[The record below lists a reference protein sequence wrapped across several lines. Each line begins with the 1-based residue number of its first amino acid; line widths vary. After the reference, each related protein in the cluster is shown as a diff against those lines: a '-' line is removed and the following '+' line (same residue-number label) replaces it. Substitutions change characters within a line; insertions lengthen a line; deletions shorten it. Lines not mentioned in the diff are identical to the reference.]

1 MKAFAAAPFAG
12 LRFELMKNFVRLL
25 AVIMLSTAPSLF
37 AQASASST
45 DPLAPTRDTK
55 TAVEID
61 REWQQSV
68 AKYDVERNKLLAEAD
83 RQAND
88 GPYRPD
94 WATLVKY
101 QQPQWY
107 KDAKFGIFIHW
118 GVYSVPAA
126 ENEWYPRNM
135 YRPGE
140 GAYKNFKEH
149 FASKESAD
157 KAGVPADSGNHLGA
171 SGGSNDVKGYKD
183 LIPLFRAE
191 KFNATEWARLFKE
204 SGAQYVVPVAEHH
217 DGFSM
222 YNSSLSDWTVVK
234 MGPKRDTLGELAAAI
249 RAEGLHFGLSSHR
262 AEHNFFFD
270 GGRAIRS
277 DVNDPKYA
285 SLYGPAHQW
294 FMAPGDAHD
303 LADDWTWVSEAW
315 TRDWL
320 ARDTELV
327 EKYKPEIVYFDW
339 WIGHPNF
346 RRAVTEFAAFYYN
359 YAAAH
364 GYTGVIDFK
373 DYALNWKA
381 GTRDFERG
389 QLDHIVADHW
399 QTDTSISNASW
410 GYIEHDT
417 FKTPEFL
424 VHQLVDIVSK
434 NGNLLLNFGPR
445 SDGTI
450 PDEVRNTL
458 LEMGAWLKV
467 NGESIYATTP
477 WKTFGE
483 GPTQVKG
490 GAFHDTDTKPYT
502 ADDFRFTAKGTT
514 VYVIGMACP
523 ADHKSTIHALG
534 SAHEG
539 SSMPVAKVELLGSS
553 DKVIWTQAADALDVT
568 LPAGSACKYAYA
580 LKLTRAEK

>member
-1 MKAFAAAPFAG
+1 MKQ
-12 LRFELMKNFVRLL
+12 LCSVSLL
-25 AVIMLSTAPSLF
+25 LLCGASMIF
-37 AQASASST
+37 AQSSAST

-55 TAVEID
+55 SAVEID

-68 AKYDVERNKLLAEAD
+68 AKYDGERKRLLAEAEK
-83 RQAND
+83 QAND

-94 WATLVKY
+94 WASLMKY

-118 GVYSVPAA
+118 GVYSVPGA

-135 YRPGE
+135 YRPDE
-140 GAYKNFKEH
+140 GAYKNFREH
-149 FASKESAD
+149 FANGD
-157 KAGVPADSGNHLGA
+157 A
-171 SGGSNDVKGYKD
+171 SKGYKD

-191 KFNATEWARLFKE
+191 HFDAAAWAKVFKE

-222 YNSSLSDWTVVK
+222 YDSGLSDWTVVK
-234 MGPKRDTLGELAAAI
+234 MGPKRDTLGELAKAV
-249 RAEGLHFGLSSHR
+249 RSEGLHFGLSSHR
-262 AEHNFFFD
+262 AEHNFFYD

-285 SLYGPAHQW
+285 GLYGPAHQW
-294 FMAPGDAHD
+294 FEAGEDNHT
-303 LADDWTWVSEAW
+303 LINDWTWVSEAW
-315 TRDWL
+315 TNDWL

-339 WIGHPNF
+339 WIGQPNF
-346 RRAVTEFAAFYYN
+346 RGAVAEFASFYYN

-364 GYTGVIDFK
+364 GYTGVINFK
-373 DYALNWKA
+373 DYSLNWKA
-381 GTRDFERG
+381 AVRDFERG
-389 QLDHIVADHW
+389 QQDHIIADHW
-399 QTDTSISNASW
+399 QTDTSISDKSW
-410 GYIEHDT
+410 GYIENDT
-417 FKTPEFL
+417 FKSPEFL

-434 NGNLLLNFGPR
+434 NGNLLLNFGPK

-450 PDEVRNTL
+450 PDEIRTTL

-467 NGESIYATTP
+467 NGEAIYGTTP

-483 GPTQVKG
+483 GPTKVVG

-502 ADDFRFTAKGTT
+502 AEDFRFTAKGST
-514 VYVIGMACP
+514 VYAIGMACP
-523 ADHKSTIHALG
+523 ADGKGAIHSLGKS
-534 SAHEG
+534 HEG
-539 SSMPVAKVELLGSS
+539 ASLAVASVELLGSAQ
-553 DKVIWTQAADALDVT
+553 KVEWSQTGDALEVT
-568 LPAGSACKYAYA
+568 LPAGAACKYGYA
-580 LKLTRAEK
+580 LKLTPK